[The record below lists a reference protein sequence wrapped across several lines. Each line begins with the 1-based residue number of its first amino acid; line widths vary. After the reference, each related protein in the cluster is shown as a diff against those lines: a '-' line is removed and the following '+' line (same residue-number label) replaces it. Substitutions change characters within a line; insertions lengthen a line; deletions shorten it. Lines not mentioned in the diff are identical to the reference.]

1 MTSFKHAAGDLASRS
16 HRTTRKPR
24 WVKRELAKEPEVPMM
39 GMIWQDEIIKDRKRR
54 EWVAFYAGCAVGAA
68 ILAFSY
74 IFLMRLTGGVCP

>member
-1 MTSFKHAAGDLASRS
+1 MTSFKRDVGASESAPRP
-16 HRTTRKPR
+16 TT
-24 WVKRELAKEPEVPMM
+24 PEVPMM

>member
-1 MTSFKHAAGDLASRS
+1 MTSFKRGVGVSGLKSR
-16 HRTTRKPR
+16 RTIPKYDYGHERP
-24 WVKRELAKEPEVPMM
+24 PEFM

-74 IFLMRLTGGVCP
+74 IFLMRLTGGFCL